1 MRTATTNNGHAGNGK
16 VTRNDL
22 ESKFREL
29 RGEVDSTADSAK
41 QYAAMAAAV
50 GAVVVLGVVYL
61 MGRRRG
67 RKTTTVVEVKRL

>member
-1 MRTATTNNGHAGNGK
+1 MATTTTNNGK
-16 VTRNDL
+16 VTRDDL
-22 ESKFREL
+22 EGKFREL
-29 RGEVDSTADSAK
+29 RGEVDSTAESAK
-41 QYAAMAAAV
+41 QYAVMAAAV

>member
-1 MRTATTNNGHAGNGK
+1 MSTTTTNNGKTNGK
-16 VTRNDL
+16 VTRDDL
-22 ESKFREL
+22 EGKFREL
-29 RGEVDSTADSAK
+29 RGEVDSTAESAK
-41 QYAAMAAAV
+41 QYAVMAAAV

>member
-1 MRTATTNNGHAGNGK
+1 VTTTTTNNGKTGK
-16 VTRNDL
+16 VTRDDL
-22 ESKFREL
+22 EGKFREL
-29 RGEVDSTADSAK
+29 RGEVDSTAESAK
-41 QYAAMAAAV
+41 QYAVMAAAV